1 MDNFSLEDRKKVD
14 ELFLKYGFALK
25 ILETELDI
33 LIENYAYENKYN
45 PVEHTKSRIK
55 SEESAVKK
63 LKKKGY
69 DITAEN
75 LILHVHD
82 MIGIRII
89 CSFLSDVYNIVDLIK
104 NCGKFNIT
112 EEKDYIKYP
121 KETGYISYH
130 IIMSVPITLND
141 RTVNVDAEIQ
151 IRTIAMDFWASLD
164 HKIQYKFSEVIPNDI
179 KQEMLNCSL
188 NIKELDSKMNVLN
201 QVVNKY
207 KSGE

>member
-1 MDNFSLEDRKKVD
+1 
-14 ELFLKYGFALK
+14 
-25 ILETELDI
+25 
-33 LIENYAYENKYN
+33 
-45 PVEHTKSRIK
+45 
-55 SEESAVKK
+55 
-63 LKKKGY
+63 
-69 DITAEN
+69 
-75 LILHVHD
+75 
-82 MIGIRII
+82 
-89 CSFLSDVYNIVDLIK
+89 
-104 NCGKFNIT
+104 
-112 EEKDYIKYP
+112 
-121 KETGYISYH
+121 
-130 IIMSVPITLND
+130 MSVPITLND